1 MKKTILAL
9 IAACALCCIPLFI
22 PLLTGASVFG
32 LTLFSRPH
40 TLEAILCAAAPAL
53 LAATAVFLLIRSRR
67 ARSKGCGNT
76 ACAPSGDC
84 GCK

>member
-32 LTLFSRPH
+32 LTLFGRPL
-40 TLEAILCAAAPAL
+40 TLETILCALAPAL
-53 LAATAVFLLIRSRR
+53 LAAIAVVLLIRSRR
-67 ARSKGCGNT
+67 AKAQGCSNT